1 MFYILMDLI
10 LLVYNLDIDV
20 IKTIQVEIQ
29 VYGGLN
35 LTLDILWVNSVRGDE
50 GSMSLTRIPMQA
62 FVASR
67 DECSLELEA

>member
-1 MFYILMDLI
+1 MLYILMDVKIIGLQ
-10 LLVYNLDIDV
+10 LGIDV

-29 VYGGLN
+29 VYGSLN
-35 LTLDILWVNSVRGDE
+35 LTRDILWVNSVRGDE

-62 FVASR
+62 FVTSR